1 MEVQDRIKQ
10 TIKAMRESNAIDE
23 DKYLTYVAAIDT
35 WIESISM
42 LSERI
47 DELESELSVKENL
60 LKIKNGLI
68 GKIYFP
74 CEKAK
79 TMKEVLN
86 SDTEDIQDDVHRF
99 GIEYCQKH
107 IRGNDRKKEFGEIC
121 DMFNGYMEEC
131 NKGGVIRFLAELTQK
146 LRENGVVYTVESLG
160 GEINVKDIETGNPR
174 KITVSIDGIPKEYT
188 TEKICE
194 IVRAYEDIKHCK
206 EHAGEHLHSEEHLKI
221 IQLRQK
227 IDCLERNS
235 SKKDELIESLKSKL
249 DESVGGERNLCEEIE
264 KLEQEKRENRDKM
277 FPYESIEDMKE
288 RIASFEDRYQSDC
301 ITINQLNVCI
311 DILCEK
317 YSVLREIHGHKED
330 KLCGC

>member
-99 GIEYCQKH
+99 GIEYCQKC
-107 IRGNDRKKEFGEIC
+107 IKGKDRKKEFNEIC
-121 DMFNGYMEEC
+121 DMLNDTMKEH

-174 KITVSIDGIPKEYT
+174 KITVSIDGIPKGYT
-188 TEKICE
+188 AEKICE
-194 IVRAYEDIKHCK
+194 IVRAYEDIQYCK
-206 EHAGEHLHSEEHLKI
+206 EHSGEHLHSEEQLKI
-221 IQLRQK
+221 INLRQE
-227 IDCLERNS
+227 IERLKRNGS
-235 SKKDELIESLKSKL
+235 EKDELIKKMQSKL
-249 DESVGGERNLCEEIE
+249 DESVESERSLCEEIE
-264 KLEQEKRENRDKM
+264 KLEAEKRESRDKM
-277 FPYESIEDMKE
+277 FPYESIEKMKQK
-288 RIASFEDRYQSDC
+288 ISALNDRHQSDC
-301 ITINQLNVCI
+301 IEKTQLHTALDVMT
-311 DILCEK
+311 EK
-317 YSVLREIHGHKED
+317 YQRLRDIHG
-330 KLCGC
+330 L

>member
-35 WIESISM
+35 WIESISL

-99 GIEYCQKH
+99 GIEYCQKC
-107 IRGNDRKKEFGEIC
+107 IKGKDRKKEFNEIC
-121 DMFNGYMEEC
+121 DMFADYMEGY
-131 NKGGVIRFLAELTQK
+131 NKSGVIRFLAELTQK

-174 KITVSIDGIPKEYT
+174 KITVSIDGIPKGYT
-188 TEKICE
+188 AEKICE
-194 IVRAYEDIKHCK
+194 IVRAYEDIQHCK

-221 IQLRQK
+221 INLRQEIERLK
-227 IDCLERNS
+227 RNS
-235 SKKDELIESLKSKL
+235 SKKDELIKSLKSKI
-249 DESVGGERNLCEEIE
+249 DESAEGERSLREELE
-264 KLEQEKRENRDKM
+264 KLEAEKRESKDKM
-277 FPYESIEDMKE
+277 FPYESMEKMKE
-288 RIASFEDRYQSDC
+288 KISELNDRHQSDC
-301 ITINQLNVCI
+301 ITINQLQVTI
-311 DILCEK
+311 DTICDK
-317 YSVLREIHGHKED
+317 YSRLRKIHG
-330 KLCGC
+330 L